1 MTRFIKLSGQAMT
14 EFIIVF
20 PVLFILIFA
29 AFQFA
34 LLYHAKITLNYATFL
49 AARSGAVSNGHIG
62 IMENALARGM
72 APLYTHCDDPEE
84 VRRARDHVRD
94 EIEAGFAFIEII
106 NPPLAAFGS
115 AVSPGSTRD
124 GTKPL
129 NVTIDGTADVVIPND
144 NLMFRPTTSGA
155 AGLSIQDRNLLKIR
169 AHYCYPLYVPFID
182 TLLKNIMTL
191 PTNTDK
197 TDPDYCPECLG
208 TFQAGSTF
216 ERGCLDNDR
225 FPINSQ
231 AIVRMQSPAIQSAMT
246 PSTAN
251 SSYPGPAAA
260 NTQIADIKDPVC
272 TVASTP

>member
-29 AFQFA
+29 AFQFT

-49 AARSGAVSNGHIG
+49 AARSGAVSNGHLG

-72 APLYTHCDDPEE
+72 APLYTHCADAAE
-84 VRRARDHVRD
+84 VKRARDHVRD
-94 EIEAGFAFIEII
+94 EIAAGFAYIEII
-106 NPPLAAFGS
+106 NPPSSAFSGT
-115 AVSPGSTRD
+115 VTPGSSTRE

-129 NVTIDGTADVVIPND
+129 IVDTGINPQDVVIPND
-144 NLMFRPTTSGA
+144 NLMFRPTTLRP
-155 AGLSIQDRNLLKIR
+155 GLSIQDRNLLKIR

-182 TLLKNIMTL
+182 TLLVNIMTL

-231 AIVRMQSPAIQSAMT
+231 AIVRMQSPAIRSAMT
-246 PSTAN
+246 PFTAN
-251 SSYPGPAAA
+251 SSYQAPAAA
-260 NTQIADIKDPVC
+260 GTSILDVTTIC
-272 TVASTP
+272 TAATP

>member
-1 MTRFIKLSGQAMT
+1 MT

-29 AFQFA
+29 AFQFT

-49 AARSGAVSNGHIG
+49 AARSGAVSNGHLG

-72 APLYTHCDDPEE
+72 APLYTHCDDPAE
-84 VRRARDHVRD
+84 VMRARDHVRE
-94 EIEAGFAFIEII
+94 EIANGFAYIEII
-106 NPPLAAFGS
+106 NPPPLTAFGS
-115 AVSPGSTRD
+115 AVGPGSTRD

-129 NVTIDGTADVVIPND
+129 IVTIDGTADVVIPND
-144 NLMFRPTTSGA
+144 NLMFRPTTLGA

-182 TLLKNIMTL
+182 TLLVNIMTL
-191 PTNTDK
+191 PTNTNK

-231 AIVRMQSPAIQSAMT
+231 AIVRMQSPAIESAMDPT
-246 PSTAN
+246 IS
-251 SSYPGPAAA
+251 SSYTGPAAA
-260 NTQIADIKDPVC
+260 DTNILDDTSACPAAIP
-272 TVASTP
+272 

>member
-1 MTRFIKLSGQAMT
+1 MT

-29 AFQFA
+29 AFQFT

-49 AARSGAVSNGHIG
+49 AARSGAVSNGHLG

-72 APLYTHCDDPEE
+72 APLYTHCDDAAE
-84 VRRARDHVRD
+84 VMRARDHVRE
-94 EIEAGFAFIEII
+94 EIAKGFAYIEII
-106 NPPLAAFGS
+106 NPPLAAFSS
-115 AVSPGSTRD
+115 AFGPGSTRD

-144 NLMFRPTTSGA
+144 NLMFRPRMLR

-182 TLLKNIMTL
+182 TLLVNIMTL

-208 TFQAGSTF
+208 IFQAPSTF

-231 AIVRMQSPAIQSAMT
+231 AIVRMQSPAIQSAMA
-246 PSTAN
+246 PAPGPN
-251 SSYPGPAAA
+251 SSYPGPAAEG
-260 NTQIADIKDPVC
+260 TSITP
-272 TVASTP
+272 VASACPAATP

>member
-1 MTRFIKLSGQAMT
+1 VTRFIKLSGQAMT

-106 NPPLAAFGS
+106 NPPSAAFGTP
-115 AVSPGSTRD
+115 VSPGSTRD

-129 NVTIDGTADVVIPND
+129 NITIDGTADVVIPND
-144 NLMFRPTTSGA
+144 NLMFRPITSGA

-182 TLLKNIMTL
+182 TLLVNIMRL

-197 TDPDYCPECLG
+197 TDPEYCPECLEIFPEGSG
-208 TFQAGSTF
+208 TF
-216 ERGCLDNDR
+216 EEGCLINDR

-231 AIVRMQSPAIQSAMT
+231 AMVRMQSPAIQSAMT

-260 NTQIADIKDPVC
+260 ATSILDVTTVC
-272 TVASTP
+272 TAATP

>member
-1 MTRFIKLSGQAMT
+1 MT

-72 APLYTHCDDPEE
+72 APLYTHCDDPAE
-84 VRRARDHVRD
+84 VRRARDHVRN
-94 EIEAGFAFIEII
+94 EIEAGFAYIEII
-106 NPPLAAFGS
+106 NPDVNTAFSDQVG
-115 AVSPGSTRD
+115 PGSTRD
-124 GTKPL
+124 GTRALK
-129 NVTIDGTADVVIPND
+129 VTIDGTGDAVIPND
-144 NLMFRPTTSGA
+144 NLMFRPARSSGP
-155 AGLSIQDRNLLKIR
+155 AGQSLQDRNLLKIR

-182 TLLKNIMTL
+182 TLLVNIMTL
-191 PTNTDK
+191 PTNTNK

-208 TFQAGSTF
+208 TFQAASTF

-231 AIVRMQSPAIQSAMT
+231 AIVRMQSPAIETAMT
-246 PSTAN
+246 PTTTN
-251 SSYPGPAAA
+251 SRYPGPAGPGISISDV
-260 NTQIADIKDPVC
+260 TTVC
-272 TVASTP
+272 TAATP

>member
-1 MTRFIKLSGQAMT
+1 MT

-72 APLYTHCDDPEE
+72 APLYTHCDDAAE

-94 EIEAGFAFIEII
+94 EIKVGFAYIEII
-106 NPPLAAFGS
+106 NPPFAAFSG
-115 AVSPGSTRD
+115 AVGRTGSTRD

-129 NVTIDGTADVVIPND
+129 NVNINTTGSPQADVVIPND
-144 NLMFRPTTSGA
+144 NLMFRPTTPEIIT
-155 AGLSIQDRNLLKIR
+155 GLSIQDANVLKIR

-182 TLLKNIMTL
+182 TLLVNIMTL

-197 TDPDYCPECLG
+197 SDPDYCPECLEIFPEGSG
-208 TFQAGSTF
+208 TF
-216 ERGCLDNDR
+216 EEGCLKNDR

-231 AIVRMQSPAIQSAMT
+231 AIVRMQSPAIKSAMT
-246 PSTAN
+246 PAPGPN
-251 SSYPGPAAA
+251 SRYPGPAAA

>member
-1 MTRFIKLSGQAMT
+1 MT

-29 AFQFA
+29 AFQFT

-94 EIEAGFAFIEII
+94 EIEAGFAYIEII

-144 NLMFRPTTSGA
+144 NLMFRPRTSGA

-182 TLLKNIMTL
+182 TLLVNIMRL

-197 TDPDYCPECLG
+197 TDPEYCPECLEIFPEGSG
-208 TFQAGSTF
+208 TF
-216 ERGCLDNDR
+216 EEGCLINDR

-260 NTQIADIKDPVC
+260 ATSILDVTTVC
-272 TVASTP
+272 TAATP

>member
-1 MTRFIKLSGQAMT
+1 MKRSIKQSGQAMT

-29 AFQFA
+29 AFQFT

-49 AARSGAVSNGHIG
+49 AARSGAVSNGHLG

-72 APLYTHCDDPEE
+72 APLYTHCDDAAE
-84 VRRARDHVRD
+84 VMRARDHVRE
-94 EIEAGFAFIEII
+94 EIAKGFAYIEII
-106 NPPLAAFGS
+106 NPPLAAFSS
-115 AVSPGSTRD
+115 AFGPGSTRD

-144 NLMFRPTTSGA
+144 NLMFRPITPGA

-182 TLLKNIMTL
+182 TLLVNIMTL

-208 TFQAGSTF
+208 TFENTGSF

-231 AIVRMQSPAIQSAMT
+231 AIVRMQSPAIESAMT
-246 PSTAN
+246 PSTS
-251 SSYPGPAAA
+251 SSYPGPAAEG
-260 NTQIADIKDPVC
+260 TSI
-272 TVASTP
+272 TLVASACPAATP

>member
-1 MTRFIKLSGQAMT
+1 MT

-49 AARSGAVSNGHIG
+49 AARSGAVSNGHLG

-72 APLYTHCDDPEE
+72 APLYTHCDDPAE
-84 VRRARDHVRD
+84 VIHARDRVRA
-94 EIEAGFAFIEII
+94 EIEAGFAYIEII
-106 NPPLAAFGS
+106 NPPLTAFAS
-115 AVSPGSTRD
+115 AVGPGSTRD

-129 NVTIDGTADVVIPND
+129 NITIDGTADVVIPND

-182 TLLKNIMTL
+182 TLLVNIMTL
-191 PTNTDK
+191 PTITDK
-197 TDPDYCPECLG
+197 TDPAYCPECLEIFPEGSG
-208 TFQAGSTF
+208 TF
-216 ERGCLDNDR
+216 EEGCLDNNR

-231 AIVRMQSPAIQSAMT
+231 AIVRMQSPPIESAMT
-246 PSTAN
+246 WSTTN
-251 SSYPGPAAA
+251 SSYPGPAGDG
-260 NTQIADIKDPVC
+260 TTIDPLPTTTVC
-272 TVASTP
+272 PAVIP